1 MSRTAQDVL
10 EFDKLRE
17 LLRLRTTCAP
27 GRRHIESLAFTQ
39 DRSALESAFA
49 LIREAREWLRTGDLG
64 FGGLADPEGWLEKLE
79 GPGAVLEP
87 AEFLD
92 CATLLETSGWL
103 RNQFREQED
112 KFPLLAA
119 RVADLVEFRDALTA
133 IRRAIL
139 PSKEISD
146 DASPA
151 LRRIRTSILQ
161 TRDSIQ
167 KSLRQILRERASGGS
182 ED

>member
-1 MSRTAQDVL
+1 
-10 EFDKLRE
+10 
-17 LLRLRTTCAP
+17 LRTTCAP

-39 DRSALESAFA
+39 DRPALESAFA

-64 FGGLADPEGWLEKLE
+64 FGGLADPEIWLAQLQ

-87 AEFLD
+87 ADVPD
-92 CATLLETSGWL
+92 CATLRETARWL
-103 RNQFREQED
+103 RLQFREQETRS
-112 KFPLLAA
+112 PLLFA
-119 RVADLVEFRDALTA
+119 RTMDLADFRDLLAV
-133 IRRAIL
+133 IRRCIL

-151 LRRIRTSILQ
+151 LRRIRASIVQ

-167 KSLRQILRERASGGS
+167 KSLRQIL
-182 ED
+182 